1 MKELIKIVFKL
12 RIAFLLAFLFLNSNI
27 NTLLAEESL
36 LEFNNGV
43 SEELYSIN
51 IEDNYLNNAT
61 INLTSVNIKGVELNQ
76 KILNDSSQV
85 YRWTAIEYAQNNDAK
100 NASIYIE
107 KYIKSTLHVGFI
119 NNDIFD
125 SIADSEEFKNLK
137 NKYKT
142 NYSTINLFYL
152 FTSLIGIFIFIILNL
167 KNNTN
172 NTSKTLISIFVLMHS
187 IFILD
192 LFFYLTNLRYNYP
205 HTMFMSITFSFLYG
219 PIIYFYYKKIVLN
232 YKFRWVDVLHFI
244 PTFIIVGVVM
254 PYYFLSGQE
263 KLAILL
269 DVSDLIPSVI
279 YDATFIVK
287 LTSLLVYSILIVRI
301 YYKYS
306 KNNKKLSVIKLK
318 WQKGLARLVSAYVV
332 FYCIYGLIIVT
343 EVIPRIEILFHLQ
356 IVTMAIMVLYIGY
369 KAFLTPKLF
378 SSGYFETDNYKYK
391 KSGLTMSFSEDLKE
405 ELMYLLEE
413 EKIYRQNNISL
424 EILSKRLDTTR
435 HNTSQVINEHFGLNF
450 FELINKYR
458 INEALE
464 ILQNDTHNNMNII
477 DVAYEVGFNN
487 KVTFNKSFKK
497 IISLTPTQYI
507 ASLSA

>member
-1 MKELIKIVFKL
+1 MVSYYREVLYPFVFNISSSIFRQQNNYRLKELIKIVFKL

-219 PIIYFYYKKIVLN
+219 PIIYFYYKK
-232 YKFRWVDVLHFI
+232 
-244 PTFIIVGVVM
+244 
-254 PYYFLSGQE
+254 
-263 KLAILL
+263 
-269 DVSDLIPSVI
+269 
-279 YDATFIVK
+279 
-287 LTSLLVYSILIVRI
+287 
-301 YYKYS
+301 
-306 KNNKKLSVIKLK
+306 
-318 WQKGLARLVSAYVV
+318 
-332 FYCIYGLIIVT
+332 
-343 EVIPRIEILFHLQ
+343 
-356 IVTMAIMVLYIGY
+356 
-369 KAFLTPKLF
+369 
-378 SSGYFETDNYKYK
+378 
-391 KSGLTMSFSEDLKE
+391 
-405 ELMYLLEE
+405 
-413 EKIYRQNNISL
+413 
-424 EILSKRLDTTR
+424 
-435 HNTSQVINEHFGLNF
+435 
-450 FELINKYR
+450 
-458 INEALE
+458 
-464 ILQNDTHNNMNII
+464 
-477 DVAYEVGFNN
+477 
-487 KVTFNKSFKK
+487 
-497 IISLTPTQYI
+497 
-507 ASLSA
+507 